1 MNSFS
6 CSYEDISNK
15 YYIIKYIYDD
25 NIGFS
30 EYEMRFKATYYNI
43 IEYYIIDYNKND
55 INKKILNKNDIK
67 NMIDFIEHK
76 VITNTKIDYISM
88 IKKKLL

>member
-6 CSYEDISNK
+6 CSYEDISDK
-15 YYIIKYIYDD
+15 YYIIKYIYD
-25 NIGFS
+25 NQGFC
-30 EYEMRFKATYYNI
+30 EHEMFFKASYYNI
-43 IEYYIIDYNKND
+43 IEYYIIDYNIND

-67 NMIDFIEHK
+67 NIIDFIEDK
-76 VITNTKIDYISM
+76 VRRNKKIDYVSM